1 MTSPR
6 SESSAKKKEY
16 KYIISAHGG
25 IITSNKGTKYMAIKI
40 PTNVEI
46 FTYSNLGEKVST
58 SCKKNYFI
66 CDNLDK
72 VKLSAFMLETPIH
85 KYSYKSNSQNIFPE
99 VFLSPDTNIILAFY
113 SGIVHCI
120 PEHLRTTKTKAMEVI
135 YNMDALVKQDC
146 NKTTIGRAHPLFG
159 PKIEDYTKLNEY
171 DTEKQYS
178 TYYKKQLK
186 DYKYDPNSK
195 DTEDSVSNKCGPLLL
210 SQAIK
215 VIQAHWKATY
225 QEDLKTST
233 IQIYL
238 SCCLS
243 EKDIDKH
250 YLLRDY
256 FLKTNKTMYKEL
268 LAELD
273 IENKKKKRNDEQMEN
288 YYNATKDYYS
298 LDAKSIIDD
307 SLCTTDL
314 KDFDS
319 SKNLEEDDGFSYSY
333 MYLAKQIILIVS
345 KLDAVKYS
353 NVTFHH
359 YRKMLYSALGSL
371 VNRFNELGIVF
382 NEFPNETPIDLRDK
396 TPSETIIYEELLK
409 VARDS
414 KLNSKLNYPIT
425 LDAKK
430 YTIEVHLEHDTYE
443 YLKNG
448 NFNSTES
455 IISEQVKRV
464 SNHNINKQSIFTI
477 TNTYTI
483 KLKVSDL
490 NLGNNELYDK
500 MIAQVEAA
508 AEETAAAQQR
518 ELMQSVRKE
527 AAEAAARE
535 AEEAAAKAA
544 RKAERKAT
552 RKAARE
558 AEAEAEAAREALARE
573 AREAEA
579 RETEA
584 REAESRE
591 TKARKAAA
599 REAAAREAEAR
610 EAKAR
615 EAEKNKTTRKHPI
628 LGPTR
633 TRVGVAPEP
642 DDIKPEDI
650 KPIKSKNRLRTVLQ
664 GLGAFF
670 SRKSRKVVPEPSSK
684 YKAGGIKTKFKRK
697 RGRRISRNRVF
708 SKIKTHV
715 IPHLLIEKI
724 IKQKKQK
731 LK

>member
-1 MTSPR
+1 MSSR
-6 SESSAKKKEY
+6 SESSAKKNEY

-46 FTYSNLGEKVST
+46 FTYSKLGEILSS

-72 VKLSAFMLETPIH
+72 VKLSGFMLETPIH

-99 VFLSPDTNIILAFY
+99 VFLSPDTNITLAFY

-135 YNMDALVKQDC
+135 YNIDALVKQDC
-146 NKTTIGRAHPLFG
+146 DKTTIGRAHPLFG
-159 PKIEDYTKLNEY
+159 PKIEDYNKLNEY

-186 DYKYDPNSK
+186 NYKYDPNSK

-215 VIQAHWKATY
+215 VIQAHWNATY
-225 QEDLKTST
+225 PEDLKTST

-256 FLKTNKTMYKEL
+256 FLGTNEEKYKEL

-307 SLCTTDL
+307 SLYTTDL
-314 KDFDS
+314 KNFDS
-319 SKNLEEDDGFSYSY
+319 SKNLEEEEDGFSYSY

-345 KLDAVKYS
+345 KPKLDAVKYT
-353 NVTFHH
+353 NETFHH

-371 VNRFNELGIVF
+371 VTRFNELGIDF
-382 NEFPNETPIDLRDK
+382 EEFPNKTPIDLRDK

-409 VARDS
+409 VARKS
-414 KLNSKLNYPIT
+414 ELNSKLKYTI
-425 LDAKK
+425 DAKK
-430 YTIEVHLEHDTYE
+430 YTIEVHLEHDTYK

-448 NFNSTES
+448 NYSSTES
-455 IISEQVKRV
+455 IISEQVNRV
-464 SNHNINKQSIFTI
+464 SNHKINKQSIFTI
-477 TNTYTI
+477 LNTYTI

-500 MIAQVEAA
+500 MKAQVEAA
-508 AEETAAAQQR
+508 AEETAAAEQR
-518 ELMQSVRKE
+518 KLMQSVREE
-527 AAEAAARE
+527 AAQATARE
-535 AEEAAAKAA
+535 AEEAAQAEEAAA
-544 RKAERKAT
+544 REAAQATAREAAQATAREAEKA
-552 RKAARE
+552 AARE
-558 AEAEAEAAREALARE
+558 AEAAEATAREAEAAREANNNTRG
-573 AREAEA
+573 RHFF
-579 RETEA
+579 
-584 REAESRE
+584 SRSRG
-591 TKARKAAA
+591 K
-599 REAAAREAEAR
+599 
-610 EAKAR
+610 
-615 EAEKNKTTRKHPI
+615 
-628 LGPTR
+628 
-633 TRVGVAPEP
+633 VAPEERSFVSP
-642 DDIKPEDI
+642 RKTRTALEKDLN
-650 KPIKSKNRLRTVLQ
+650 KNQSQNSSRTIMQRLGSL
-664 GLGAFF
+664 F
-670 SRKSRKVVPEPSSK
+670 SRKSRKVAPEPSK
-684 YKAGGIKTKFKRK
+684 QDKAGGFKTKFKRK
-697 RGRRISRNRVF
+697 RRRKQTRRPKKDLK
-708 SKIKTHV
+708 KIYKKTSQN
-715 IPHLLIEKI
+715 I
-724 IKQKKQK
+724 ININ
-731 LK
+731 L